1 MVDMWGEKAR
11 VYSDSLGKKKAVAV
25 ELRITTPG

>member
-1 MVDMWGEKAR
+1 MWGKKAR
-11 VYSDSLGKKKAVAV
+11 VYGGSLGEKKTVTI